1 MKMSA
6 SHEKSPTELASGST
20 QATEAA
26 VLFPSVFGCQFVQ
39 LWPVGRCQNETRNVL
54 GLIQNGPCQV
64 DQISSQSEGGHLT
77 GTQAE
82 GKWIPQDFHVPFSVN
97 NRPLPEDIISQRGSL
112 GMEFLRSDAMTFSDS
127 EAVSTESSV
136 RLSAEDDEISES
148 SSWAVCFTG
157 QSEGKS

>member
-1 MKMSA
+1 MS
-6 SHEKSPTELASGST
+6 
-20 QATEAA
+20 
-26 VLFPSVFGCQFVQ
+26 
-39 LWPVGRCQNETRNVL
+39 NETRSVL
-54 GLIQNGPCQV
+54 GLLHNGPCQV

-82 GKWIPQDFHVPFSVN
+82 GKWIPQDSHVSLPFN
-97 NRPLPEDIISQRGSL
+97 NRPLPEDMISQRGLL
-112 GMEFLRSDAMTFSDS
+112 GMEVLRSDAVTFSDS

>member
-1 MKMSA
+1 MVGAVFGEVQVSLFVAGTVLGEVPVMSA

-64 DQISSQSEGGHLT
+64 DQISSRTNRASSWHKPT
-77 GTQAE
+77 RSPVRR
-82 GKWIPQDFHVPFSVN
+82 PQV
-97 NRPLPEDIISQRGSL
+97 G
-112 GMEFLRSDAMTFSDS
+112 
-127 EAVSTESSV
+127 SV
-136 RLSAEDDEISES
+136 RMSERERS
-148 SSWAVCFTG
+148 QDKVRG
-157 QSEGKS
+157 L